1 VGTELCRCPLVLA
14 LACVVAGGAS
24 APARAGLAATD
35 DVTVTATRIERSA
48 FDIPASIT
56 RVAIR
61 RDGIGVNLAESL
73 GGVAGLLVRDRQN
86 FAQDT
91 QLAVRGFGARSTF
104 GIRGVRLYVD
114 GVPAT
119 QPDGQGQVSH
129 FNLAS
134 AERIEVLRGPF
145 SALYGNSSGGVIQLF
160 SADGAGPPSLRV
172 ELAAA
177 TAATRRY
184 GLASQ
189 GQSGRWHYNAGYSQF
204 RTAGARGHSAASRDS
219 AQLKLSVEL
228 RSADRLT
235 LHYNDFNAPDAQDP
249 LGLTR
254 AQLDADPL
262 QSAPVSLQF
271 NTRKSAAQQ
280 QGALTYDAVLPGGQG
295 LHALAYR
302 GMRRIEQFLAVPVNV
317 QADARHS
324 GGVVNLAS
332 QFDGAE
338 LRYSADHVIA
348 GISYDELDQR
358 RRGYE
363 NFIGS
368 SLGISGALRRDEQN
382 LVSALDQYLQFAAD
396 LLPDWSVAG
405 GLRHSQIHFR
415 SSDAYVRVGN
425 ADDSGRASFDAT
437 TPVASLQWRARPAL
451 HFHLSY
457 GDGFETPTLV
467 ELAYRADGGA
477 GLNLALQSAT
487 SHNLELG
494 AKWRGVRGAS
504 IEAATFRSDTRNELA
519 VVSNVGGRAAYGN
532 LGPTRREGAELSAQ
546 ASAGRRTRLQLALTV
561 VRARLANGAMIPGVP
576 ETSAYAAWKWND
588 SRGWGALLESRWVS
602 AVVANDANTAAVGG
616 YGSIDL
622 ALGRLW
628 QHADLGVQAWLRA
641 ENLLDRRYVGSVIV
655 NEANARYF
663 EPAAGRTVMASVS
676 IAWRQ

>member
-1 VGTELCRCPLVLA
+1 
-14 LACVVAGGAS
+14 
-24 APARAGLAATD
+24 
-35 DVTVTATRIERSA
+35 
-48 FDIPASIT
+48 
-56 RVAIR
+56 
-61 RDGIGVNLAESL
+61 
-73 GGVAGLLVRDRQN
+73 
-86 FAQDT
+86 
-91 QLAVRGFGARSTF
+91 
-104 GIRGVRLYVD
+104 
-114 GVPAT
+114 
-119 QPDGQGQVSH
+119 VSH

-160 SADGAGPPSLRV
+160 SADGAGPPSLRA
-172 ELAAA
+172 ELAGASA
-177 TAATRRY
+177 DTRRFS
-184 GLASQ
+184 LASQ
-189 GQSGRWHYNAGYSQF
+189 GQGGRWRYSAGYSHF
-204 RTAGARGHSAASRDS
+204 STVGARGHSAASRDS

-254 AQLDADPL
+254 AQLDADPR

-280 QGALTYDAVLPGGQG
+280 QGALTYDAALPGGQG
-295 LHALAYR
+295 LHAMAYR

-324 GGVVNLAS
+324 GGVVNLMS
-332 QFDGAE
+332 QYDGAE
-338 LRYSADHVIA
+338 LRYSAAHVIA
-348 GISYDELDQR
+348 GISYDRLDQR

-363 NFIGS
+363 NFVGS

-382 LVSALDQYLQFAAD
+382 LVGAVDQYLQFAAD
-396 LLPDWSVAG
+396 LYRAWSVAG
-405 GLRHSQIHFR
+405 GLRHSQTRFR
-415 SSDAYVRVGN
+415 SNDAYVRAGN

-437 TPVASLQWRARPAL
+437 TPVASLLWRARPAL
-451 HFHLSY
+451 HFYFSY
-457 GDGFETPTLV
+457 GQGFETPTLV

-487 SHNLELG
+487 SRNLELG

-532 LGPTRREGAELSAQ
+532 LGPTLREGVELSAQ
-546 ASAGRRTRLQLALTV
+546 ASAGRRTQLLVALTAL
-561 VRARLANGAMIPGVP
+561 RARLANGAMIPGVP
-576 ETSAYAAWKWND
+576 ETSGYAAWKWSD
-588 SRGWGALLESRWVS
+588 PRGWSALLEGHWVS
-602 AVVANDANTAAVGG
+602 EVFANDANSAAASG
-616 YGSIDL
+616 YASMDL

-641 ENLLDRRYVGSVIV
+641 ENLLDRQYVGSVIV

-663 EPAAGRTVMASVS
+663 EPAAGRMVMATISV
-676 IAWRQ
+676 AWRQ